1 MLKIK
6 WWQPLLYLTP
16 MVLVLSFVFGYPIV
30 RMFDFSFRRIRGAT
44 GPFIGFDNYRFV
56 FRNPVFQEAVGHNL
70 FLLIGV
76 PVLVVLALI
85 FATMLFDQPRG
96 WKVYRFSL
104 FLPYILAIPVVGI
117 VFSYLLTK
125 NGAVNQILSGL
136 HLNFLALDWL
146 GDPDV
151 ALKSLLGIIIWKE
164 AGFGIVL
171 FFARLMSVSEELYDA
186 AKIDGTSWWQ
196 TLWYITIPQLMLI
209 IEFFAII
216 SIINF
221 LSWIFAYVFVV
232 TKGGPGTSTQVLE
245 LWIFNKV
252 AHGAPNPGMG
262 AAASV
267 VLFASTLILI
277 FVLLK
282 VRVRMG
288 EDDFA

>member
-1 MLKIK
+1 MLKVK
-6 WWQPLLYLTP
+6 WWQPFLYLLP
-16 MVLVLSFVFGYPIV
+16 MTLILSFVFGYPII

-44 GPFIGFDNYRFV
+44 GPFIGWDNYRFV
-56 FRNPVFQEAVGHNL
+56 FRNPVFQDAVTHNL

-76 PVLVVLALI
+76 PVLIILALV
-85 FATMLFDQPRG
+85 FATMLFDRPRG

-117 VFSYLLTK
+117 VFGYLLTK
-125 NGAVNQILSGL
+125 NGAVNQILQSL
-136 HLNFLALDWL
+136 KINFLVFDWL
-146 GDPDV
+146 GDPNV
-151 ALKSLLGIIIWKE
+151 ALKSLLLIIIWKE

-186 AKIDGTSWWQ
+186 AKIDGAGWWQ
-196 TLWYITIPQLMLI
+196 TLWYITVPQLMLV

-245 LWIFNKV
+245 LWIFNKI

-267 VLFASTLILI
+267 VLFASTLVLI
-277 FVLLK
+277 FALLK
-282 VRVRMG
+282 IRTRMR

>member
-6 WWQPLLYLTP
+6 WWQPFLYLSP
-16 MVLVLSFVFGYPIV
+16 MVLILSFVFGYPII
-30 RMFDFSFRRIRGAT
+30 RMFDFSMRRIRGAT

-56 FRNPVFQEAVGHNL
+56 FRNPVFQEAVTHNL
-70 FLLIGV
+70 ILLIGV
-76 PVLVVLALI
+76 PILIILALV
-85 FATMLFDQPRG
+85 FATMLFDQPKG
-96 WKVYRFSL
+96 WKIYRFSL
-104 FLPYILAIPVVGI
+104 FLPYILAIPVVGV

-125 NGAVNQILSGL
+125 HGAVNQILEAL
-136 HLNFLALDWL
+136 RLDFLAFDWL
-146 GDPDV
+146 GDPNM

-186 AKIDGTSWWQ
+186 AKIDGAGWWQ
-196 TLWYITIPQLMLI
+196 TLWYITVPQLMLV

-267 VLFASTLILI
+267 VLFASTLVLI
-277 FVLLK
+277 FALLK
-282 VRVRMG
+282 IRTRMG
-288 EDDFA
+288 ESDFA